1 VLDED
6 DAADVVEVE
15 GEVVVEVVV
24 AEGLELHPA
33 RTPRPANAATPK
45 AKTLPLDVALRHP
58 KSPAVPFIRQLPLI
72 SEPPVP
78 KTADRQQIGRQGIC
92 DPGGVSFTLTA
103 GPVCTQPPA
112 NTQHPLIDL
121 TGCSK
126 DDFF

>member
-45 AKTLPLDVALRHP
+45 ARTLALDVGLLHP
-58 KSPAVPFIRQLPLI
+58 KCPAVPFIRQLPLI
-72 SEPPVP
+72 SEPPS
-78 KTADRQQIGRQGIC
+78 KTSDRQQIGRQGIC
-92 DPGGVSFTLTA
+92 DLGGVSFALTA
-103 GPVCTQPPA
+103 RPVCTQPPP